1 MKGTADMTSEPTHG
15 KRKTP
20 QQRAKLASLLAQDV
34 PVGEALRTAG
44 WSEKQAAKGW
54 EAVPELV
61 LARLPAKAKKLVALG
76 KTDKE
81 TRRNLVRG
89 RLLSNTITGK
99 DGGAMSAK
107 ILGSETELNMWQPEM
122 NQGLIILHAPQYFLD
137 HKEELLADCEES
149 SSPQIAIERKAE
161 LLNSLEQTQ
170 DSLTRESS

>member
-1 MKGTADMTSEPTHG
+1 MKENSPTTLNRNGNGTNPPERG

-20 QQRAKLASLLAQDV
+20 QQHAKLAQLLANDT

-44 WSEKQAAKGW
+44 WSARQSEKGW
-54 EAVPELV
+54 ESVPDLV

-89 RLLSNTITGK
+89 RLLSNTISGK

-107 ILGSETELNMWQPEM
+107 ILGSETELNMFTPEFQ
-122 NQGLIILHAPQYFLD
+122 QGIIVLTPPA
-137 HKEELLADCEES
+137 
-149 SSPQIAIERKAE
+149 
-161 LLNSLEQTQ
+161 
-170 DSLTRESS
+170 SLTREKLDQMLKGSDAEPVNGK